1 VQRMFPDWSQLKIAI
16 IHGVTLAASC
26 VISYWLI
33 TRILGHSIAVSR
45 DDDFLGGMWA
55 TIATLFVYRFSYEQ
69 SIGAALSRM
78 TSTAVSFVLCL
89 GYLLMFPFHLWG
101 LAALIGIGTVTVSL
115 MRRPDD
121 IVTTGIT
128 TTVVMV
134 VAAISPRQAWI
145 QPVLRMVDT
154 IIGVSVGVVAA
165 WLSLRALRFSA
176 LPKSRT
182 DPAVS
187 AEGSSL
193 ISRV

>member
-1 VQRMFPDWSQLKIAI
+1 VHKMFPGWRHTKIAI

-26 VISYWLI
+26 GISYWLI
-33 TRILGHSIAVSR
+33 THILGHSIAVSR

-89 GYLLMFPFHLWG
+89 VYLLMFPFHLWG
-101 LAALIGIGTVTVSL
+101 LAALIGIGTVMMSL
-115 MRRPDD
+115 IGRPDD

-128 TTVVMV
+128 TAVVMV
-134 VAAISPRQAWI
+134 VAAISPRNAWI

-154 IIGVSVGVVAA
+154 IVGVGVGVVAA
-165 WLSLRALRFSA
+165 WLSLRLVAPWSLA
-176 LPKSRT
+176 KPRT
-182 DPAVS
+182 DPAALVGDQ
-187 AEGSSL
+187 A
-193 ISRV
+193 